1 MDNEYIVWI
10 KKAEQDL
17 DASNY
22 LIKGKKYEES
32 LFFLQQSVEK
42 ALKYVYIKK
51 FKRLIKTH
59 DLVLLAR
66 EIKAPEN
73 ILEKCKR
80 LTLAYQY
87 TRYPDIPIVEDIK
100 KETLNFLNF
109 AKEVLKW
116 VKENI

>member
-1 MDNEYIVWI
+1 MTNEYILWI

-17 DASNY
+17 DASDY
-22 LIKGKKYEES
+22 LIKGEKYEES
-32 LFFLQQSVEK
+32 LFFSQQSVEK

-51 FKRLIKTH
+51 FKKLVKTH

-73 ILEKCKR
+73 LLEKCKK

-87 TRYPDIPIVEDIK
+87 TRYPDIPRIEDIK
-100 KETLNFLNF
+100 KQAVEFLNF

-116 VKENI
+116 AKENI